1 MVERRIIYEYFM
13 IIDVNVNIF
22 YKMWV
27 MYFNS
32 KKKFN
37 IKVMLDIKFKAMYIV
52 IEGFLEFYESVS
64 EDELI

>member
-1 MVERRIIYEYFM
+1 
-13 IIDVNVNIF
+13 
-22 YKMWV
+22 